1 MTHALETSHVKLA
14 KAVLALLRATAVQL
28 AGIALLAAAALGQRA
43 TREPYP
49 GFDAYVTAALR
60 TWKVPGL
67 ALAIVRNDSVIYAK
81 GYGVRELGKSSPV
94 TARTLFAI
102 GSASKAFTAASIA
115 MLVDEGKLRWDDAAT
130 RYLPNLQLYDP
141 YATRELSIRDLLSHR
156 SGLARGDLVWYGTEF
171 DRDEILRRVRFLQP
185 SWSFRAQFGY
195 QNIMYLAAGQ
205 IVGRAAGT
213 TWDDCVKRRLFAPLG
228 MESSVTSIR
237 PLSSM
242 ADVATPHAEIEDTVR
257 VVPWRNID
265 NIAPAGSI
273 NSNVLDMAQWV
284 RLQLGKGK
292 FGGTQLIGSA
302 QIEEMHTPHT
312 IIRREPIWKVLFPEA
327 NFFEYGLGW
336 FLQDYRGKKVVHHG
350 GNIDGMSALVTMIPS
365 DNFGMVIL
373 TNMNGSVLPS
383 VLMYRTFDLHLKA
396 PARDWSSEMRTSF
409 EALQAQERETEKKL
423 ETERVSGTKPSLP
436 LRDYAGTYVDSMYGE
451 TNVSE
456 QAGKLFITRGPAFE
470 GALEHWHFDTFRAK
484 WRHPLLGKTFV
495 NFRLGPTGK
504 ADELAVDL
512 GGAPVTFK
520 RRPESADTTP
530 AVRIAEADLPRYL
543 GTFQSTAPP
552 ASLTVEKM
560 GEHLML
566 TVPGQPAYTLVAV
579 TATRFRLAGP
589 NVPTGFFLDY
599 TLEAGKVRTVT
610 LVQPS
615 PRPSLTLTP
624 VAR

>member
-1 MTHALETSHVKLA
+1 MGYDLMNRVKRG
-14 KAVLALLRATAVQL
+14 VLAT
-28 AGIALLAAAALGQRA
+28 ALLLIGAAPAAAQG
-43 TREPYP
+43 REPYP
-49 GFDAYVTAALR
+49 GYDAYVTAALR

-67 ALAIVRNDSVIYAK
+67 AIAIVRNDSVIYAK
-81 GYGVRELGKSSPV
+81 GYGVRELGKSNPV
-94 TARTLFAI
+94 TARTIFAI
-102 GSASKAFTAASIA
+102 GSASKAFTAAAVA
-115 MLVDEGKLRWDDAAT
+115 MLVDDGKLRWDDAAT

-205 IVGRAAGT
+205 VVGRAANT
-213 TWDDCVKRRLFAPLG
+213 TWDDVVKRRIFAPLG
-228 MESSVTSIR
+228 MESSVTSTR
-237 PLSSM
+237 PLASM
-242 ADVATPHAEIEDTVR
+242 SDVATPHAEIDDTVR

-273 NSNVLDMAQWV
+273 NSNVLEMSQWV
-284 RLQLGKGK
+284 RLQLAKGK
-292 FGGTQLIGSA
+292 FRGTQLISSA
-302 QIEEMHTPHT
+302 QIEEMHAPHT
-312 IIRREPIWKVLFPEA
+312 IVRRDPIWKVLFPET

-336 FLQDYRGKKVVHHG
+336 FLQDYRGKKVVQHG

-373 TNMNGSVLPS
+373 TNMNGSALPS

-396 PARDWSSEMRTSF
+396 QPRDWSTEMRKSF
-409 EALQAQERETEKKL
+409 EALQAQGKETQKKL
-423 ETERVSGTKPSLP
+423 EAERVTGTKPSLA
-436 LRDYAGTYVDSMYGE
+436 LRDYAGAYVDSMYGE
-451 TNVSE
+451 TKVSE
-456 QAGKLFITRGPAFE
+456 QGGKLLITRSPAFE
-470 GALEHWHFDTFRAK
+470 GELEHWHFDTFRSK
-484 WRHPLLGKTFV
+484 WRHNLLGKTFV
-495 NFRLGPTGK
+495 SFRLGPTGK
-504 ADELAVDL
+504 AEELAIDM

-520 RRPESADTTP
+520 RRPEMADTTP
-530 AVRIAEADLPRYL
+530 GVRIADADLRKYL

-552 ASLTVEKM
+552 ASVTVEKV
-560 GEHLML
+560 GDDLKL
-566 TVPGQPAYTLVAV
+566 TVPGQPAYTLVPV
-579 TATRFRLAGP
+579 TTTRFRLTGQ

-599 TLEAGKVRTVT
+599 TLEGGKVRSVT

-624 VAR
+624 AG